1 MSHVRQQ
8 IREALK
14 AVLKGLPITQ
24 DRVFVNRVDP
34 ILKGTVPALTIR
46 TGNDQKTEVITM
58 GKPALVARQVDVF
71 VTAYAVGDEVDDQ
84 LDDICIEVE
93 KTIAS
98 NSTLSGLVKNIE
110 YMESEHDLERSEKLK
125 GIRENGFQCI
135 YFIQEDDPE
144 TALN

>member
-14 AVLKGLPITQ
+14 VVLTGLPITQ
-24 DRVFVNRVDP
+24 DRVYVNRVDP

-46 TGNDQKTEVITM
+46 TGNDEKIEVLIM
-58 GKPALVARQVDVF
+58 AKPALVKRQVDVF
-71 VTAYAVGDEVDDQ
+71 ITAYAVGDEVDDQ

-93 KTIAS
+93 SAIAS

-135 YFIQEDDPE
+135 YVIQEDEPE
-144 TALN
+144 IAR